1 MLIKVTVIAQ
11 VPTKWEVNIKSSY
24 FFHDYPIIKIKY
36 HITLPKRAT
45 QNTIEFMSFSK
56 SFTVISTLT
65 LSEMKGRY
73 RNTWA
78 GILWVI
84 INPILMFSVHALVFK
99 HILKLD
105 IDRYYVFLL
114 GGLLPWIFISS
125 TLSMTCNSFLTYREV
140 LLSFQV
146 NPLAILA
153 SKVIDNF
160 INFLM
165 PFIILFLFL
174 LFTEDFSLMGL
185 ATVPFSM
192 IILLYGGFTLSLFFA
207 TLQVYFRDTQ
217 FILGFVLSILF
228 FLTPIF
234 YPVEKVPLDLRW
246 IVDINPIYAII
257 RPFQI
262 ALYDFNSA
270 TLIPAMLRALFFN
283 ICLSVV
289 TFIFWR
295 RKRHELYLYM

>member
-1 MLIKVTVIAQ
+1 
-11 VPTKWEVNIKSSY
+11 
-24 FFHDYPIIKIKY
+24 
-36 HITLPKRAT
+36 
-45 QNTIEFMSFSK
+45 MSFNK
-56 SFTVISTLT
+56 AYTVISTLT

-78 GILWVI
+78 GVLWVI
-84 INPILMFSVHALVFK
+84 MNPILMFSVNALVFK

-105 IDRYYVFLL
+105 IERYYVFLL

-125 TLSMTCNSFLTYREV
+125 TLAMTCNSFLIYREV

-160 INFLM
+160 INFLL
-165 PFIILFLFL
+165 PFLILFCIL
-174 LFTEDFSLMGL
+174 LFTEGFSLVGL

-192 IILLYGGFTLSLFFA
+192 VLLLYGGFTLSLFFA
-207 TLQVYFRDTQ
+207 TLQVYFRDAQ
-217 FILGFVLSILF
+217 FILNFALSILF

-234 YPVEKVPLDLRW
+234 YPVEKVPLELRW
-246 IVDINPIYAII
+246 IVDINPIYALI

-262 ALYDFNSA
+262 AIYDYNSA
-270 TLIPAMLRALFFN
+270 TLIPAILRSIYFN
-283 ICLSVV
+283 ISLTIV
-289 TFIFWR
+289 TVIFWR
-295 RKRHELYLYM
+295 RKRNELYLYM

>member
-1 MLIKVTVIAQ
+1 M
-11 VPTKWEVNIKSSY
+11 SY
-24 FFHDYPIIKIKY
+24 
-36 HITLPKRAT
+36 
-45 QNTIEFMSFSK
+45 SK
-56 SFTVISTLT
+56 AFTVISTLT
-65 LSEMKGRY
+65 ASEMKGRY

-78 GILWVI
+78 GVLWVI
-84 INPILMFSVHALVFK
+84 MNPILMFSVHALVFK

-114 GGLLPWIFISS
+114 GGLLPWIFLSS
-125 TLSMTCNSFLTYREV
+125 TLTMTCNAFITYREI
-140 LLSFQV
+140 LLSFQI

-165 PFIILFLFL
+165 PFLILFFVL
-174 LFTEDFSLMGL
+174 LFFEDFPLVGL

-192 IILLYGGFTLSLFFA
+192 ILLLYGGFTLSLFFS

-217 FILGFVLSILF
+217 FILSFGLSMMF

-234 YPVEKVPLDLRW
+234 YPVDRVPLELRW
-246 IVDINPIYAII
+246 IVDINPIYALI

-270 TLIPAMLRALFFN
+270 ELIPSILKSIFFN
-283 ICLSVV
+283 ITLSLV
-289 TFIFWR
+289 TVIFWR
-295 RKRHELYLYM
+295 RKRNELYLYM